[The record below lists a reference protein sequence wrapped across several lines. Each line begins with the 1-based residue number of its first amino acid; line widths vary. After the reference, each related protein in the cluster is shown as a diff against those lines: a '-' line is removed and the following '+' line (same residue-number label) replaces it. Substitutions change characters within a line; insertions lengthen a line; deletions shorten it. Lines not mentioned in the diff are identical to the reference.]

1 MNLNEIKD
9 IIAKDG
15 GKIIIVENDK
25 PTMVVMSFEEYQ
37 RNPGQKNNPGL
48 SVPQKPNLAWSKPSL
63 AGSKPEAKVEQR
75 QAPFMQEIR
84 DEEPEELTI
93 DDLPL

>member
-9 IIAKDG
+9 IIEKDG

-25 PTMVVMSFEEYQ
+25 PLLVVMSFDEYK
-37 RNPGQKNNPGL
+37 GYKGSLEQKNNPGL
-48 SVPQKPNLAWSKPSL
+48 SVPSKPDGK
-63 AGSKPEAKVEQR
+63 AEQK

>member
-9 IIAKDG
+9 IIEKDG

-25 PTMVVMSFEEYQ
+25 PTMVVMSFDEYKK
-37 RNPGQKNNPGL
+37 NPGQKHNPA
-48 SVPQKPNLAWSKPSL
+48 SSNSP
-63 AGSKPEAKVEQR
+63 SKPEAEQK
-75 QAPFMQEIR
+75 FMQEIR